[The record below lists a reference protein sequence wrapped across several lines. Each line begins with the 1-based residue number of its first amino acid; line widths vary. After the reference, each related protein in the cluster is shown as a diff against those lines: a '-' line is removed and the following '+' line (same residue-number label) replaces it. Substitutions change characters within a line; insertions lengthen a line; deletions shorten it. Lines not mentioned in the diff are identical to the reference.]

1 MKRLILLLCWIGTV
15 QAAPINLDL
24 HQISLP
30 ELSRLVYG
38 EILQRSFVLDAAIL
52 DHAPLVSLSMRNASP
67 SQIETELQQ
76 LLNLHGFACET
87 NAGLTRVQKQ
97 RDKPDEEQVH
107 VYRPL
112 HRSAQYLLDLVS
124 SLFPAGSFT
133 TQGRASNIGFNQL
146 QGQGVP
152 GTPGIPQAMTHS
164 PNINQGVNQMTKP
177 DADVLVFKGSPKN
190 ITRLDGILSQLD
202 KPSGELLV
210 KAVVYEVQSNRKDGS
225 AVDLAISILS
235 GHLGIKLASGVAPGA
250 QNASLRLASGQI
262 DISAIYAAVS
272 SDDRFKQLTSPRLR
286 VRSGGAA
293 KFSVGN
299 QTPVL
304 GSVTYDNQGKAIQS
318 VEYKPSGVIFELKP
332 EVRDQSV
339 LLDVKQQISQFVP
352 TTTGVNTTPTLNT
365 RELSTQVT
373 AAPGEIILIGGLDD
387 DRQSN
392 SNSGLSFLPNFLR
405 SQQDEAT
412 KTEIVLMLQLD
423 QI

>member
-1 MKRLILLLCWIGTV
+1 MRKLLFSLLFIGSAHASPV
-15 QAAPINLDL
+15 SLDL
-24 HQISLP
+24 HQISLA

-38 EILQRSFVLDAAIL
+38 EILKRSFVLDAAIL
-52 DHAPLVSLSMRNASP
+52 DHQPQVTVSFKRISTN
-67 SQIETELQQ
+67 QIADELNN
-76 LLNLHGFACET
+76 LLDLHGFASET
-87 NAGLTRVQKQ
+87 IGGLTRITKK
-97 RDKPDEEQVH
+97 RDKPNEEQVH

-112 HRSAQYLLDLVS
+112 HRPVQYLLDLVS
-124 SLFPAGSFT
+124 SLFPPGAFT

-146 QGQGVP
+146 QGQG
-152 GTPGIPQAMTHS
+152 TPGASAAMPNS
-164 PNINQGVNQMTKP
+164 PNINQGMNQITKP
-177 DADVLVFKGSPKN
+177 DVDVLVFKGSPQN
-190 ITRLDGILSQLD
+190 IQRLDSILAQLD

-225 AVDLAISILS
+225 AVDLAVSILS
-235 GHLGIKLASGVAPGA
+235 GKLGLKMASGITPGS
-250 QNASLRLASGQI
+250 QNAAMRLVTGPM
-262 DISAIYAAVS
+262 DISAIYSAIS

-286 VRSGGAA
+286 VRSGGSA

-332 EVRDQSV
+332 EVHDKSV
-339 LLDVKQQISQFVP
+339 VLDVKQQISQFVP

-365 RELSTQVT
+365 RELSTQVSAT
-373 AAPGEIILIGGLDD
+373 SGEIILIGGLDD
-387 DRQSN
+387 DRQS
-392 SNSGLSFLPNFLR
+392 SSDSGLSFMPKFLR